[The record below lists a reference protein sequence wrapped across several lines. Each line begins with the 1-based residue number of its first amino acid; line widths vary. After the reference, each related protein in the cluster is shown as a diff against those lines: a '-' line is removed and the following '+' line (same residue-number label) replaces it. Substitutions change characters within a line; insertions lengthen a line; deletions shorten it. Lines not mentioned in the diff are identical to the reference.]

1 MSLQHSLLVC
11 LSPPSFFLFSSTFH
25 HPLHALSALSLEFIA
40 QAGPLL
46 SLAERQEQSLSWGH
60 VVTRSRKM
68 VPIRSDANVVAVHA
82 GCSCNVCGCVLCECV
97 WGLCILYTYLHLYH
111 LCTLLEKSYLGVRS
125 EIDIIDII
133 DINVHSQTDTHTH
146 THTHC
151 CLCLCNVF
159 LCV

>member
-1 MSLQHSLLVC
+1 M
-11 LSPPSFFLFSSTFH
+11 
-25 HPLHALSALSLEFIA
+25 
-40 QAGPLL
+40 
-46 SLAERQEQSLSWGH
+46 
-60 VVTRSRKM
+60 
-68 VPIRSDANVVAVHA
+68 VAVHA

-146 THTHC
+146 THTLLSLSVQRVSVC
-151 CLCLCNVF
+151 VVCLLVEQTKVTDVDSVTWMNDMHAHTP
-159 LCV
+159 LLKALESPQSEILQN